1 MKSIIIKKSHIDHNA
16 TPIIIDLLNRNK
28 NEKEL
33 ELQFE
38 KGEYHFYQEGAY
50 EHFVAV
56 TNNRSCTKKIIFP
69 LVEMD
74 GITINGNGSVFVF
87 HDIATPF
94 YVFKSKNVVIKNII
108 FDRAFSPVINM
119 RVREKC
125 EEGFWL
131 DIDKEK
137 TPFYI
142 QNGNLVFEREWG
154 KLSTAERKIDLHMKT
169 RHWVQY
175 LFAGDTKDSTDNLP
189 ADFMLTDASETI
201 GGVFLKYRN
210 DTQSKCQYEEGT
222 EIYCLADGSVR
233 EADVIILSDSEN
245 IKIKDV
251 IIRRGLSMGII
262 GQLCCNVEV
271 EGLKTDCFYHNET
284 PTLTADCMHFVNC
297 SGKLEIHSCNVE
309 YIADDVINIHGIYT
323 SVKEKSQTQLL
334 VKLQHR
340 SQRYF
345 NPYKVRDVLDII
357 STDTYEVLSQFIVDN
372 SSIVSEDGSLIEI
385 NGKFIYGYNDIKK
398 DFWVENPKRMPNVF
412 IHDNTFKNF
421 PSMRV
426 SGAGEIVIS
435 ENELM
440 HCTSA
445 LQSLDLAPY
454 WMESGRIKELV
465 FTKNTLA
472 NTIDPAIVIGI
483 SGVLDKDA
491 AKIHGRI
498 EISNNDFKEINN
510 KVLKAGGV
518 SNLIILNNSYDTEKE
533 DIILV
538 DGITLSKGDFINEN

>member
-175 LFAGDTKDSTDNLP
+175 LFAGDTKER
-189 ADFMLTDASETI
+189 F
-201 GGVFLKYRN
+201 
-210 DTQSKCQYEEGT
+210 
-222 EIYCLADGSVR
+222 
-233 EADVIILSDSEN
+233 
-245 IKIKDV
+245 
-251 IIRRGLSMGII
+251 
-262 GQLCCNVEV
+262 
-271 EGLKTDCFYHNET
+271 
-284 PTLTADCMHFVNC
+284 
-297 SGKLEIHSCNVE
+297 
-309 YIADDVINIHGIYT
+309 
-323 SVKEKSQTQLL
+323 
-334 VKLQHR
+334 
-340 SQRYF
+340 
-345 NPYKVRDVLDII
+345 
-357 STDTYEVLSQFIVDN
+357 
-372 SSIVSEDGSLIEI
+372 
-385 NGKFIYGYNDIKK
+385 
-398 DFWVENPKRMPNVF
+398 
-412 IHDNTFKNF
+412 
-421 PSMRV
+421 
-426 SGAGEIVIS
+426 
-435 ENELM
+435 
-440 HCTSA
+440 
-445 LQSLDLAPY
+445 DL
-454 WMESGRIKELV
+454 
-465 FTKNTLA
+465 
-472 NTIDPAIVIGI
+472 
-483 SGVLDKDA
+483 
-491 AKIHGRI
+491 
-498 EISNNDFKEINN
+498 
-510 KVLKAGGV
+510 
-518 SNLIILNNSYDTEKE
+518 
-533 DIILV
+533 
-538 DGITLSKGDFINEN
+538 